1 MSNLTLDGSTSFI
14 GTEFIKLLATGSS
27 NLATEEYVDDAIEQ
41 NGGGGGNVDL
51 SNYYTQTETDN
62 LLNNKLNVNNPQDII
77 GTLRIDSTNGNG
89 KLIVNAVGAPN
100 DEDFYVNGL
109 SNLGGT
115 LKAQVIQASS
125 NIQTSQQIQSNT
137 INTYSNSN
145 MIIQRNAIPFIT
157 LDSQIVDSQTVEK
170 IILMKDVE
178 FSGGLSLNTL
188 SVDTLNTVGL
198 NDMVFNV
205 ATLGEFLRFQVSDN
219 TVRVPNTRSF
229 LSQDIYLD
237 NLRPLTFSNDVVFN
251 GGNST
256 NDAYEEYVRLDAS
269 AEKVS
274 ISKETKFENAIQ
286 LNQGQSIKWTNV
298 FIREV
303 QGASRPEFDLIVNG
317 STSHLRL
324 WVNGAIKQAI
334 TNTTIACKV
343 NIDAEQGLTV
353 FTGQQLKSNTLNSHT
368 NSNLVLQRSGSTLIT
383 LNSSNQI
390 QLSGDL
396 SLPTSNTQYIRFPNC
411 NIRQGVATVVYFD
424 FNVDTATGQ
433 YRFFI
438 DSNTILN
445 LTPLTTTISNT
456 LQVNTINTNGDNNLV
471 FQRNGSPYM
480 TFQSDRININQ
491 PLHLAN
497 SLTIDLANKLTMAPS
512 LEGGVNIFDIRN
524 LHPVVDNPMIRFR
537 VGAEAGGETIV
548 SEMSNDGMT
557 VSRNLIVG
565 TAYELKTNTIN
576 SNGDNTV
583 NFQQNSNTFISLQS
597 IANRVQVNRLL
608 RVVDGGNSIQAQ
620 LVQSNTGNYMSF
632 TLGNHISAYTSGDSE
647 ADPPIPV
654 NGNTLHLNYY
664 SHGNVF
670 LGTNQ
675 DTGADPI
682 PTITINKFS
691 SDTGNAFEV
700 QGNSVFSGTVSTN
713 TLNSE
718 SGDLTIQRDGTD
730 VLNIFS
736 YTPTNGPSIIVD
748 AQSDCGISSSWLFA
762 NTFANRTGNTDT
774 EFRGAIAGGLSS
786 GKVYMKYLHA
796 TETLDFDCVIDNTGR
811 SVIGNILD
819 TTVSDERLKTDI
831 EDVDTD
837 FTSCIKNVKVKT
849 FKYKDDKYKTNDNY
863 GFIAQEL
870 KEHLP
875 KECKNI
881 VKENKV
887 KNEDE
892 TFLSIN
898 YMKLSVVLW
907 KALQE
912 EINKREH
919 IESRLFELEDIVK
932 EMKGKGKG
940 EKPKAKAKSKTK
952 SENK

>member
-1 MSNLTLDGSTSFI
+1 MNNINNLGISMRNSADIQAHSISLIKDNRVVSLEDYI
-14 GTEFIKLLATGSS
+14 TEIAG
-27 NLATEEYVDDAIEQ
+27 D
-41 NGGGGGNVDL
+41 GGGGNGNVDL
-51 SNYYTQTETDN
+51 TNYYNQTETDN
-62 LLNNKLNVNNPQDII
+62 LLNNKLNINNPQDII

-115 LKAQVIQASS
+115 LKAQLIQASS
-125 NIQTSQQIQSNT
+125 NIETSQQINSDI
-137 INTYSNSN
+137 INTYRDAN
-145 MIIQRNAIPFIT
+145 MIIQRNAIPYIT
-157 LDSQIVDSQTVEK
+157 LDSQEVDSQTVEK

-198 NDMVFNV
+198 KFNV
-205 ATLGEFLRFQVSDN
+205 STLGEFLRFQVSDN
-219 TVRVPNTRSF
+219 TVRVPNNRSF

-237 NLRPLTFSNDVVFN
+237 NLRPLTFSNDVVLY
-251 GGNST
+251 GGNNA

-269 AEKVS
+269 AEKVN

-303 QGASRPEFDLIVNG
+303 QGATRPEFDLIVNG

-353 FTGQQLKSNTLNSHT
+353 FTGQQLKTNTINSHT

-390 QLSGDL
+390 QFSGDL

-445 LTPLTTTISNT
+445 LTPLTTTINNT
-456 LQVNTINTNGDNNLV
+456 LQVNTINTNEDNNLV

-491 PLHLAN
+491 PLHLADT
-497 SLTIDLANKLTMAPS
+497 LFIDTVNKLSLKPS

-524 LHPVVDNPMIRFR
+524 LHPVDDNPMIRFR
-537 VGAEAGGETIV
+537 VGELGGESIV
-548 SEMSNDGMT
+548 CEMTNNA
-557 VSRNLIVG
+557 VSFQRNVIVG
-565 TAYELKTNTIN
+565 TAYELRTNAI
-576 SNGDNTV
+576 DTV
-583 NFQQNSNTFISLQS
+583 NDNDLVIKRNDTE
-597 IANRVQVNRLL
+597 AL
-608 RVVDGGNSIQAQ
+608 RIRASDNLI
-620 LVQSNTGNYMSF
+620 L
-632 TLGNHISAYTSGDSE
+632 TS
-647 ADPPIPV
+647 
-654 NGNTLHLNYY
+654 
-664 SHGNVF
+664 
-670 LGTNQ
+670 
-675 DTGADPI
+675 DTSY
-682 PTITINKFS
+682 FS
-691 SDTGNAFEV
+691 SPKVYSNEY
-700 QGNSVFSGTVSTN
+700 
-713 TLNSE
+713 L
-718 SGDLTIQRDGTD
+718 
-730 VLNIFS
+730 
-736 YTPTNGPSIIVD
+736 
-748 AQSDCGISSSWLFA
+748 
-762 NTFANRTGNTDT
+762 NRTSTYDT
-774 EFRGAIAGGLSS
+774 VFYGANSTSDGR
-786 GKVYMKYLHA
+786 VEYMRWNRS
-796 TETLDFDCVIDNTGR
+796 EQSLDFNAPIDNTG
-811 SVIGNILD
+811 IAITGNIID
-819 TTVSDERLKTDI
+819 TTVSDERLKTNI

-849 FKYKDDKYKTNDNY
+849 FKYKDDKYKTNDTY

-912 EINKREH
+912 EIDKREH

-932 EMKGKGKG
+932 EMRGKKTT
-940 EKPKAKAKSKTK
+940 KPKAKAKSKTK
-952 SENK
+952 VEK

>member
-1 MSNLTLDGSTSFI
+1 MSNLTLDGSISFI
-14 GTEFIKLLATGSS
+14 GNEFIKLLATGSS

-41 NGGGGGNVDL
+41 NGGGGGGNVDL
-51 SNYYTQTETDN
+51 SNYYTQTEVDN

-115 LKAQVIQASS
+115 LKAQLIQASS

-145 MIIQRNAIPFIT
+145 MIIQRNAIPYIT
-157 LDSQIVDSQTVEK
+157 LDSQEVDSQTVEK

-237 NLRPLTFSNDVVFN
+237 NLRPLTFSNDVVLY
-251 GGNST
+251 GGNNA

-269 AEKVS
+269 AERMIVS
-274 ISKETKFENAIQ
+274 KATKFENNVQ
-286 LNQGQSIKWTNV
+286 FNVGQNISWTNV

-303 QGASRPEFDLIVNG
+303 FSSRPEFDLIING
-317 STSHLRL
+317 STSHMRM
-324 WVNGAIKQAI
+324 WVAGAIRQAI

-343 NIDAEQGLTV
+343 NIDAEQGITV
-353 FTGQQLKSNTLNSHT
+353 FNGQQLITNTINSHT
-368 NSNLVLQRSGSTLIT
+368 NSNLVFQRS
-383 LNSSNQI
+383 
-390 QLSGDL
+390 
-396 SLPTSNTQYIRFPNC
+396 
-411 NIRQGVATVVYFD
+411 
-424 FNVDTATGQ
+424 
-433 YRFFI
+433 
-438 DSNTILN
+438 
-445 LTPLTTTISNT
+445 
-456 LQVNTINTNGDNNLV
+456 
-471 FQRNGSPYM
+471 GSPYM
-480 TFQSDRININQ
+480 TFQSDRIDIHQ
-491 PLHLAN
+491 PLHLTN
-497 SLTIDLANKLTMAPS
+497 SLTIDTADKLTLRPS
-512 LEGGVNIFDIRN
+512 LEGSVNIFDIRN
-524 LHPVVDNPMIRFR
+524 LHPIVDNPMIRFR
-537 VGAEAGGETIV
+537 VGEGGGETIV
-548 SEMSNDGMT
+548 CEMTNDA
-557 VSRNLIVG
+557 VSLQRNVIVG
-565 TAYELKTNTIN
+565 TAYELRTNAIDTVNDNDLVISRNNIPFLTLDKFTEDTVEKEAIICSKQLRANGNILVKNLQINQFPSGVEYTDFRLHNADSVMRFYVGNSTNANFQITNSGNTLNRETTISSVKTNTIN
-576 SNGDNTV
+576 SNG
-583 NFQQNSNTFISLQS
+583 
-597 IANRVQVNRLL
+597 
-608 RVVDGGNSIQAQ
+608 
-620 LVQSNTGNYMSF
+620 
-632 TLGNHISAYTSGDSE
+632 
-647 ADPPIPV
+647 
-654 NGNTLHLNYY
+654 
-664 SHGNVF
+664 
-670 LGTNQ
+670 
-675 DTGADPI
+675 
-682 PTITINKFS
+682 
-691 SDTGNAFEV
+691 
-700 QGNSVFSGTVSTN
+700 
-713 TLNSE
+713 
-718 SGDLTIQRDGTD
+718 GDLTIQRDGTD

-786 GKVYMKYLHA
+786 GKVYMTYKHA

-881 VKENKV
+881 VKENKD
-887 KNEDE
+887 KTSDDK
-892 TFLSIN
+892 FLSIN

-907 KALQE
+907 KCCQE
-912 EINKREH
+912 QQSKIEH
-919 IESRLFELEDIVK
+919 LEASIYEMMEDIK
-932 EMKGKGKG
+932 ELKGKKTT
-940 EKPKAKAKSKTK
+940 KPKAKAKSKTK
-952 SENK
+952 AEK

>member
-1 MSNLTLDGSTSFI
+1 MSGLSLDGNTSFI
-14 GTEFIKLLATGSS
+14 GTEFIKLLNTGTSD
-27 NLATEEYVDDAIEQ
+27 LATVQYVDEQ
-41 NGGGGGNVDL
+41 VAQGGGGGGGNVDL

-62 LLNNKLNVNNPQDII
+62 LLNAKLNVNNPQDIT

-100 DEDFYVNGL
+100 DKDFYVNGL

-115 LKAQVIQASS
+115 LKCQLLQASS
-125 NIQTSQQIQSNT
+125 NIETSQLIRSDT
-137 INTYSNSN
+137 LNTYSNSN
-145 MIIQRNAIPFIT
+145 MIIQRNAIPYIT

-188 SVDTLNTVGL
+188 SVDTLNTIGL

-303 QGASRPEFDLIVNG
+303 QGATRPEFDLIVNG

-353 FTGQQLKSNTLNSHT
+353 FTGQQLKTNTINSHT
-368 NSNLVLQRSGSTLIT
+368 NSNLVLQHSGSTLIT

-438 DSNTILN
+438 DSNTILT

-471 FQRNGSPYM
+471 FQRDGSPYM
-480 TFQSDRININQ
+480 TFQSNRIDIDQ

-497 SLTIDLANKLTMAPS
+497 SLTIDTADKLTMKPS

-524 LHPVVDNPMIRFR
+524 LHPIVDNPMIRFR
-537 VGAEAGGETIV
+537 VGEGNGTTIV
-548 SEMSNDGMT
+548 CEMTNNA
-557 VSRNLIVG
+557 VSFQRNVIVG
-565 TAYELKTNTIN
+565 TAYELRTNAIDTVNDSPLLFNRNDNEIMRFETYTDVNSGNETYPLIN
-576 SNGDNTV
+576 VEATARLSCNHVYITHILNRAGQFDNT
-583 NFQQNSNTFISLQS
+583 FQGSN
-597 IANRVQVNRLL
+597 A
-608 RVVDGGNSIQAQ
+608 
-620 LVQSNTGNYMSF
+620 
-632 TLGNHISAYTSGDSE
+632 
-647 ADPPIPV
+647 
-654 NGNTLHLNYY
+654 
-664 SHGNVF
+664 
-670 LGTNQ
+670 LGTARVEYMRWNYVNQ
-675 DTGADPI
+675 
-682 PTITINKFS
+682 S
-691 SDTGNAFEV
+691 
-700 QGNSVFSGTVSTN
+700 
-713 TLNSE
+713 
-718 SGDLTIQRDGTD
+718 
-730 VLNIFS
+730 
-736 YTPTNGPSIIVD
+736 
-748 AQSDCGISSSWLFA
+748 
-762 NTFANRTGNTDT
+762 
-774 EFRGAIAGGLSS
+774 
-786 GKVYMKYLHA
+786 
-796 TETLDFDCVIDNTGR
+796 LDFNAPIDNTNIAI
-811 SVIGNILD
+811 IGNIID
-819 TTVSDERLKTDI
+819 TTVSDERLKTNI
-831 EDVDTD
+831 QDVESN
-837 FTSCIKNVKVKT
+837 FTECVKNVKVKT
-849 FKYKDDKYKTNDNY
+849 FEYTDEKYKNSDKY
-863 GFIAQEL
+863 GFVAQHL
-870 KEHLP
+870 QKHLP
-875 KECKNI
+875 KEFDNI
-881 VKENKV
+881 VKETKP
-887 KNEDE
+887 KKDE
-892 TFLSIN
+892 GEAYLSIN

-907 KALQE
+907 GALQE
-912 EINKREH
+912 TLNKVEH
-919 IESRLFELEDIVK
+919 LESRLFEAEDEIK
-932 EMKGKGKG
+932 ALKGKGKG
-940 EKPKAKAKSKTK
+940 EAKPKAKSKAK
-952 SENK
+952 NVD

>member
-27 NLATEEYVDDAIEQ
+27 NLATVQYVDDAIEQ

-51 SNYYTQTETDN
+51 SNYYTQTEVDN

-115 LKAQVIQASS
+115 LKCQLLQASS
-125 NIQTSQQIQSNT
+125 NIETSQLIRSDT

-145 MIIQRNAIPFIT
+145 LIIQRNAIPFIT
-157 LDSQIVDSQTVEK
+157 LDSQEVDDETVEK

-237 NLRPLTFSNDVVFN
+237 NLRPLTFSNDVVLN

-269 AEKVS
+269 AERMIVS
-274 ISKETKFENAIQ
+274 KATKFENNIQ
-286 LNQGQSIKWTNV
+286 FNVGQNISWTNV

-303 QGASRPEFDLIVNG
+303 FSSRPEFDLIVNG

-324 WVNGAIKQAI
+324 WVAGAIKQAI

-343 NIDAEQGLTV
+343 NIDAEQGITV
-353 FTGQQLKSNTLNSHT
+353 FTGQQLITNTVNSHT
-368 NSNLVLQRSGSTLIT
+368 NSNLVIQRSGSTAIT
-383 LNSSNQI
+383 LKAGNEVDFSGYVNINNISTENDTDMAI
-390 QLSGDL
+390 RRNDIEFIRLFKDGTTSAEAIFCYKQLRA
-396 SLPTSNTQYIRFPNC
+396 TQGFK
-411 NIRQGVATVVYFD
+411 A
-424 FNVDTATGQ
+424 
-433 YRFFI
+433 
-438 DSNTILN
+438 
-445 LTPLTTTISNT
+445 TTIDTEN
-456 LQVNTINTNGDNNLV
+456 VNDNLD
-471 FQRNGSPYM
+471 FQRNGSSYM
-480 TFQSDRININQ
+480 VFNSDRININQ
-491 PLHLAN
+491 PLHLAGT
-497 SLTIDLANKLTMAPS
+497 LFIDTVNKLSLKPS
-512 LEGGVNIFDIRN
+512 LESGVNIFDIRN
-524 LHPVVDNPMIRFR
+524 LHPVADNPMIRYR
-537 VGAEAGGETIV
+537 VGEGGGDTIV
-548 SEMSNDGMT
+548 CEMTNDR
-557 VSRNLIVG
+557 VSFQRNVLIG
-565 TAYELKTNTIN
+565 TAYELQTNAIDTVNDNDLVISRNNIPFLTLDKFTEDTVEKEAIICSKQLRANGNLLVNNLQINQFASGVEYADFRLHNADSVLRFFVGNSTNPNFQITNANINLNRDTIIGSVKTNTIDT
-576 SNGDNTV
+576 NGDN
-583 NFQQNSNTFISLQS
+583 
-597 IANRVQVNRLL
+597 
-608 RVVDGGNSIQAQ
+608 
-620 LVQSNTGNYMSF
+620 
-632 TLGNHISAYTSGDSE
+632 
-647 ADPPIPV
+647 
-654 NGNTLHLNYY
+654 
-664 SHGNVF
+664 
-670 LGTNQ
+670 
-675 DTGADPI
+675 
-682 PTITINKFS
+682 
-691 SDTGNAFEV
+691 
-700 QGNSVFSGTVSTN
+700 
-713 TLNSE
+713 
-718 SGDLTIQRDGTD
+718 DLTIRRNGTD
-730 VLNIFS
+730 VLNIFT

-881 VKENKV
+881 VKENKD
-887 KNEDE
+887 KTSDDK
-892 TFLSIN
+892 FLSIN

-907 KALQE
+907 KCCQE
-912 EINKREH
+912 QQSKIEH
-919 IESRLFELEDIVK
+919 LEASIYEMMEDIK
-932 EMKGKGKG
+932 ELKGKKTT
-940 EKPKAKAKSKTK
+940 KPKAKAKSKTK
-952 SENK
+952 VEK

>member
-1 MSNLTLDGSTSFI
+1 MSNLTLDGSISFI
-14 GTEFIKLLATGSS
+14 GNEFIKLLATGSS

-41 NGGGGGNVDL
+41 NGGGGGGNVDL
-51 SNYYTQTETDN
+51 SNYYTQTEVDN

-77 GTLRIDSTNGNG
+77 GNLRLDPTNGNA

-115 LKAQVIQASS
+115 LKAQLIQASS
-125 NIQTSQQIQSNT
+125 NIETSQQIKSNT
-137 INTYSNSN
+137 LNTYSNSN
-145 MIIQRNAIPFIT
+145 MIIQRNAIPYIT
-157 LDSQIVDSQTVEK
+157 LDSQEVDSQTVEK

-237 NLRPLTFSNDVVFN
+237 NLRPLTFSNDVVLY
-251 GGNST
+251 GGNNA

-269 AEKVS
+269 AEKVN

-303 QGASRPEFDLIVNG
+303 QGATRPEFDLIVNG

-353 FTGQQLKSNTLNSHT
+353 FTGQQLKTNTINSHT

-390 QLSGDL
+390 QFSGDL

-456 LQVNTINTNGDNNLV
+456 LQVNTINTNEDNNLV

-491 PLHLAN
+491 PLHLADT
-497 SLTIDLANKLTMAPS
+497 LFIDTVNKLSLKPS

-524 LHPVVDNPMIRFR
+524 LHPVDDNPMIRFR
-537 VGAEAGGETIV
+537 VGELGGESIV
-548 SEMSNDGMT
+548 CEMTNNA
-557 VSRNLIVG
+557 VSFQRNVIVG
-565 TAYELKTNTIN
+565 TAYELRTNAI
-576 SNGDNTV
+576 DTV
-583 NFQQNSNTFISLQS
+583 NDNDLVIKRNDTE
-597 IANRVQVNRLL
+597 AL
-608 RVVDGGNSIQAQ
+608 RIRASDNLI
-620 LVQSNTGNYMSF
+620 L
-632 TLGNHISAYTSGDSE
+632 TS
-647 ADPPIPV
+647 
-654 NGNTLHLNYY
+654 
-664 SHGNVF
+664 
-670 LGTNQ
+670 
-675 DTGADPI
+675 DTSY
-682 PTITINKFS
+682 FS
-691 SDTGNAFEV
+691 SPKVYSNEY
-700 QGNSVFSGTVSTN
+700 
-713 TLNSE
+713 L
-718 SGDLTIQRDGTD
+718 
-730 VLNIFS
+730 
-736 YTPTNGPSIIVD
+736 
-748 AQSDCGISSSWLFA
+748 
-762 NTFANRTGNTDT
+762 NRTSTYDT
-774 EFRGAIAGGLSS
+774 VFYGANSTSDGR
-786 GKVYMKYLHA
+786 VEYMRWNR
-796 TETLDFDCVIDNTGR
+796 TEQSLDFNAPIDNTG
-811 SVIGNILD
+811 IAITGNIID
-819 TTVSDERLKTDI
+819 TTVSDERLKTNI

-837 FTSCIKNVKVKT
+837 FTSCIRNVKVKT
-849 FKYKDDKYKTNDNY
+849 FK
-863 GFIAQEL
+863 
-870 KEHLP
+870 
-875 KECKNI
+875 
-881 VKENKV
+881 
-887 KNEDE
+887 
-892 TFLSIN
+892 
-898 YMKLSVVLW
+898 
-907 KALQE
+907 
-912 EINKREH
+912 
-919 IESRLFELEDIVK
+919 
-932 EMKGKGKG
+932 
-940 EKPKAKAKSKTK
+940 
-952 SENK
+952 